1 MAERSGRVRWE
12 VSVGDSPEEALEAD
26 AQWQG
31 QWYAGANTTDSPG
44 AGGAACAI
52 RILGGCNLLVE
63 QDGSCIVTQDGDY
76 IALEDWEG
84 YGPWAM
90 ENILLVI
97 ERRGRRQIET

>member
-1 MAERSGRVRWE
+1 
-12 VSVGDSPEEALEAD
+12 
-26 AQWQG
+26 
-31 QWYAGANTTDSPG
+31 
-44 AGGAACAI
+44 
-52 RILGGCNLLVE
+52 
-63 QDGSCIVTQDGDY
+63 VTQDGDY